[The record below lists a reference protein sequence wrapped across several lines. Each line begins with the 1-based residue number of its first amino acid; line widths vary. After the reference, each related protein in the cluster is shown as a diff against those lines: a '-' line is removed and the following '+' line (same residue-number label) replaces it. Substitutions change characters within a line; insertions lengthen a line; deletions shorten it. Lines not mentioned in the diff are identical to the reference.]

1 MSDLDIITLNSYT
14 FGMKN
19 GIKKT
24 SNVKTAISIQE
35 SLFEQAEALAK
46 EMHIS
51 RSRLFMLALK
61 DFIHRYQSRQLL
73 ERIDA
78 AYDDAPAPSEK
89 EFQRHMRSSHKRI
102 VEDEW

>member
-1 MSDLDIITLNSYT
+1 MIDLDFGAGNSYT
-14 FGMKN
+14 LGMKN
-19 GIKKT
+19 STDKT
-24 SNVKTAISIQE
+24 PNVKTAISIQQP
-35 SLFEQAEALAK
+35 LFEQAEALAK

-89 EFQRHMRSSHKRI
+89 ELQRHMRSSHKRI